1 MKKKY
6 IYGMVVAASMLLFS
20 GCGSDSK
27 SNAGDLPQSQ
37 IRTSLSI
44 VYVSTEY
51 DENKGMVGYYRV
63 HAVDQN
69 NNPISGLALSISII
83 NGVKKIG
90 GTAVQYGTGTIATTE
105 PISFSDYRI
114 PFSQTGVAPGD
125 TLMVLPSANRTD
137 GAYLGDWEI
146 TNVGTELTLA
156 NRAFNLESTDGL
168 TYIVGNAQRLL
179 GRDIAVAHIL
189 DGNSTGVTDEK
200 GFTNFSVVFDPKL
213 AGHTVVIG
221 AHTSGNRKGIASI
234 ESLRWDTYVGETVT
248 VPQDGRTHTASMT
261 LGIDP
266 GNGGTEHLIDVDI
279 VPSSFSL
286 EPVEKCTLSS
296 SSDLHTDAGGRVN
309 LVINTVADV
318 NATEVGTCTVT
329 WNGSNASIYLE
340 Y

>member
-1 MKKKY
+1 
-6 IYGMVVAASMLLFS
+6 MVPVQLLPRS
-20 GCGSDSK
+20 PS
-27 SNAGDLPQSQ
+27 
-37 IRTSLSI
+37 
-44 VYVSTEY
+44 VS
-51 DENKGMVGYYRV
+51 V
-63 HAVDQN
+63 
-69 NNPISGLALSISII
+69 II
-83 NGVKKIG
+83 GFLFHRQEWHREI
-90 GTAVQYGTGTIATTE
+90 
-105 PISFSDYRI
+105 
-114 PFSQTGVAPGD
+114 
-125 TLMVLPSANRTD
+125 TD

-200 GFTNFSVVFDPKL
+200 
-213 AGHTVVIG
+213 
-221 AHTSGNRKGIASI
+221 
-234 ESLRWDTYVGETVT
+234 SLRWDTYVGETVT